1 MTEIYGTQ
9 HRQLQQEFDKEK
21 LADRVGEAIIT
32 DYITDQHR
40 EFIASRDFFFL
51 STVDHRG
58 FPTCSHKGG
67 DIGFVKILDE
77 KTLAFP
83 SLDGNGMYLSMGNI
97 CLLYTSPSP
106 RDRG

>member
-1 MTEIYGTQ
+1 MTEIYGAQ

-58 FPTCSHKGG
+58 FRPAPIRAAKLG
-67 DIGFVKILDE
+67 L
-77 KTLAFP
+77 
-83 SLDGNGMYLSMGNI
+83 
-97 CLLYTSPSP
+97 
-106 RDRG
+106 